1 MTATR
6 SSGRPG
12 ATRSPRPMSPPSDAP
27 RPRAEPERLHGA
39 LRAHHQ
45 GLLPRAHGPDRRGL
59 AASRRPRV
67 RRALPP
73 RTESPGARPSPDPAA
88 VDGPATPSSRPVPPA
103 ARWDVALRLSVSS
116 VIHDRPSTPRSSF
129 WTVRAQGA
137 VADALAIVRTSRGSQ
152 KWRPASPTLSENR
165 PAIRLV
171 ERGKDS
177 KVGRRRALAFEPLP
191 SCLPT
196 SFAARP

>member
-1 MTATR
+1 MKWAVATDYR
-6 SSGRPG
+6 PDNPAGDAFRQALGRQQ
-12 ATRSPRPMSPPSDAP
+12 AVVQHM
-27 RPRAEPERLHGA
+27 
-39 LRAHHQ
+39 
-45 GLLPRAHGPDRRGL
+45 
-59 AASRRPRV
+59 
-67 RRALPP
+67 RALP
-73 RTESPGARPSPDPAA
+73 
-88 VDGPATPSSRPVPPA
+88 
-103 ARWDVALRLSVSS
+103 
-116 VIHDRPSTPRSSF
+116 H
-129 WTVRAQGA
+129 GA

-191 SCLPT
+191 SCLPA